1 MEKRETFATR
11 FGFIAAAMGQAIG
24 TGNVWRFP
32 RVATA
37 NGGGPFMLAYILA
50 ILVWSIPLLMAEV
63 VIGRKTRK
71 GTVGAFRDFM
81 GEKYTWMG
89 AWVGFVCFAL
99 GAYYSVT
106 MAWTLRYFFYGLFGV
121 LKPGVDTAALWNGFI
136 SSPWQGVMFHALA
149 VGMAAFVVFRGVQ
162 GGIEKASKLMIPTLF
177 ALLVI
182 GMIRA
187 LTLPNAVGGLNYLF
201 NPDFGK
207 VLSGKVW
214 LEAFTQAA
222 WSTGAGWGFMIT
234 YAVYTKEKEDVAA
247 NSFITGL
254 ADTSAALIA
263 GMTVIPTIF
272 ALAPEH
278 LKEAI
283 GAGNTGLTFIWLAKL
298 FPQMPGGQVIATLF
312 FLAMAFAALTS
323 LYAMYEVSIRN
334 FMDAGWSRQKAAT
347 FVVTLSFLC
356 GIPSAVNINIFEN
369 QDLVWGVALLVSGLF
384 VALAVI
390 KYGLE
395 KARVEDINAV
405 SDVKVN
411 KWWNTCIMLFPAMFA
426 VICGWWVYQQFTWY
440 PETWWNPFEVYSPG
454 TTFAQWA
461 IVIIVLLIYNDRLAR
476 AIKPSEP
483 GVMTRTDGKG
493 V

>member
-1 MEKRETFATR
+1 
-11 FGFIAAAMGQAIG
+11 
-24 TGNVWRFP
+24 
-32 RVATA
+32 
-37 NGGGPFMLAYILA
+37 
-50 ILVWSIPLLMAEV
+50 
-63 VIGRKTRK
+63 
-71 GTVGAFRDFM
+71 
-81 GEKYTWMG
+81 
-89 AWVGFVCFAL
+89 
-99 GAYYSVT
+99 
-106 MAWTLRYFFYGLFGV
+106 
-121 LKPGVDTAALWNGFI
+121 
-136 SSPWQGVMFHALA
+136 
-149 VGMAAFVVFRGVQ
+149 
-162 GGIEKASKLMIPTLF
+162 
-177 ALLVI
+177 
-182 GMIRA
+182 
-187 LTLPNAVGGLNYLF
+187 
-201 NPDFGK
+201 
-207 VLSGKVW
+207 
-214 LEAFTQAA
+214 
-222 WSTGAGWGFMIT
+222 
-234 YAVYTKEKEDVAA
+234 
-247 NSFITGL
+247 
-254 ADTSAALIA
+254 
-263 GMTVIPTIF
+263 
-272 ALAPEH
+272 
-278 LKEAI
+278 
-283 GAGNTGLTFIWLAKL
+283 
-298 FPQMPGGQVIATLF
+298 
-312 FLAMAFAALTS
+312 
-323 LYAMYEVSIRN
+323 MYEVSIRN

-483 GVMTRTDGKG
+483 VVIRETDGKG